1 MGQGQTGVVRI
12 GEAGRV
18 GDIADLH
25 RLTGLRGDPKA
36 RGAVLEH
43 NGRAGLEVGDGSMNP
58 QPPSEIADMNAG
70 NDIVHRGLG
79 KGPRTGGGAAENL
92 NVSKRR
98 DLDFGTRLLH
108 LSVELSTGSA
118 SYLNVSDQQVL
129 ERVFIVA
136 VHFDINVS
144 AYPPS
149 MSSCRRPPGIM
160 GLVSRSAARMT
171 P

>member
-1 MGQGQTGVVRI
+1 
-12 GEAGRV
+12 
-18 GDIADLH
+18 
-25 RLTGLRGDPKA
+25 
-36 RGAVLEH
+36 
-43 NGRAGLEVGDGSMNP
+43 MNP
-58 QPPSEIADMNAG
+58 QPPGEIADMNAG
-70 NDIVHRGLG
+70 NDIVHWGLG

-118 SYLNVSDQQVL
+118 SYLNVSVQQVL

-144 AYPPS
+144 ALHEQLQAAT
-149 MSSCRRPPGIM
+149 R